1 MASEAH
7 ESGNDSAASGA
18 EGPPNG
24 RRSRQI
30 LILGVVIVVA
40 VVAGLTVWTTRRA
53 PETGDTSGGL
63 TASAPVEFDL
73 GRQLLRLGDLPGP
86 VRTATYTIRPDLHK
100 LEISGALTDASPSR
114 GDHLSSDYAWQV
126 EILMA
131 TRGADVHSF
140 VPYDEDSGP
149 AVIPRER
156 VAPVH
161 GRRAVQALSDQ
172 NRVLAWEYAP
182 DAEIRM
188 MLSTASTA
196 ERRDEMARQV
206 AEGVRWETTPRALP
220 FEVDGLPDGAVRKST
235 YLRWEADGPV
245 VVSADYLVA
254 PVENEHDYPGPVITI
269 GIDTSSL
276 GSAAGSDDV
285 TVSGRRATA
294 RESRGS
300 GTVGIYRVAQ
310 LPGGC
315 AECVAELVIAPAATA
330 AIGDRDDALR
340 LAASIRL
347 VKGHEDPTR
356 WRFW

>member
-1 MASEAH
+1 
-7 ESGNDSAASGA
+7 
-18 EGPPNG
+18 
-24 RRSRQI
+24 
-30 LILGVVIVVA
+30 
-40 VVAGLTVWTTRRA
+40 
-53 PETGDTSGGL
+53 
-63 TASAPVEFDL
+63 
-73 GRQLLRLGDLPGP
+73 
-86 VRTATYTIRPDLHK
+86 
-100 LEISGALTDASPSR
+100 
-114 GDHLSSDYAWQV
+114 
-126 EILMA
+126 MA
-131 TRGADVHSF
+131 TRGVDVHSF

-182 DAEIRM
+182 DAWIRM
-188 MLSTASTA
+188 MLSTMSTA

-206 AEGVRWETTPRALP
+206 AEGARWETTLP
-220 FEVDGLPDGAVRKST
+220 FQVDGLPDGAVRKST

-245 VVSADYLVA
+245 VASADYLVA
-254 PVENEHDYPGPVITI
+254 PVENEHDHPGPVITL

-285 TVSGRRATA
+285 TVSGRWATA

-300 GTVGIYRVAQ
+300 GIVGIYRVAP

-340 LAASIRL
+340 RRPAR
-347 VKGHEDPTR
+347 
-356 WRFW
+356 